1 MTEQKIEELI
11 QKYSSG
17 TAREDEI
24 KKLMDWYRDSTGE
37 VGWPSS
43 DPMEKKKVHDRMLSR
58 MQNEIRGRQTPVI
71 SFSWSKVAA
80 ILVLILGVTAV
91 LVYYKPF
98 SPAYLTVNNPPGKI
112 QTIQLPDG
120 SHVSLNANSSLR
132 YAKDFEENRT
142 LELTGE
148 GYFDVTHDPSHPFT
162 VKAGEL
168 ETTVVGTSFNIK
180 AYTALANTTVSVITG
195 RVKVTHEDRDLG
207 LLSPSKQLTFDKA
220 NQTAN
225 TANIDTSSITSW
237 TKGKLQFEGERFS
250 DIAAA
255 LENWYGVKIILT
267 NPGIGLCRYY
277 MTFDNTM
284 ELEKLLGMMS
294 SITEMQYSVDK
305 NSNTITFT
313 GKECR

>member
-11 QKYSSG
+11 QKYSRG

-24 KKLMDWYRDSTGE
+24 KKLMDWYRDSAGE
-37 VGWPSS
+37 VHWPSS
-43 DPMEKKKVHDRMLSR
+43 DSMEKKKVYDRMLSR
-58 MQNEIRGRQTPVI
+58 MQNEIRAKQTPVI

-80 ILVLILGVTAV
+80 ALVLILGISAV

-98 SPAYLTVNNPPGKI
+98 SPTYLTVHNPPGKI

-132 YAKDFEENRT
+132 YAKDFEKNRT

-148 GYFDVTHDPSHPFT
+148 GYFDVTHDPSHPFI

-180 AYTALANTTVSVITG
+180 AYPALANTTVSVLNG
-195 RVKVTHEDRDLG
+195 RVKVTHEDKDLG
-207 LLSPSKQLTFDKA
+207 LLSPSKQLTFDKVR
-220 NQTAN
+220 QTAN
-225 TANIDTSSITSW
+225 TTNVDTSSITSW
-237 TKGKLQFEGERFS
+237 TKGKLQFEGEQFS

-255 LENWYGVKIILT
+255 LENWYGVKIVLK
-267 NPGIGLCRYY
+267 NPGIALCRYY
-277 MTFDNTM
+277 MTFDNTI
-284 ELEKLLGMMS
+284 ELDKLLETMS
-294 SITEMQYSVDK
+294 SLTEMQYLVDK
-305 NSNTITFT
+305 NTNTITFS